1 MVHDCR
7 MHPDL
12 QHAFLSNFCFPV
24 PCFDENTTTEE
35 LCRSVQ
41 LDKVTASLSS
51 AHFSQAAKQVHCQTN
66 GGRNREKIYTIVTKV
81 LHCDGA
87 ALRAGRRW
95 RAWHGVHV
103 WADRL
108 G

>member
-12 QHAFLSNFCFPV
+12 QHAFLSNHCFPV

-41 LDKVTASLSS
+41 LDEVSMWTAVDPTMAIRVYHLVHDLSRGLDN
-51 AHFSQAAKQVHCQTN
+51 C
-66 GGRNREKIYTIVTKV
+66 
-81 LHCDGA
+81 
-87 ALRAGRRW
+87 
-95 RAWHGVHV
+95 
-103 WADRL
+103 
-108 G
+108 